1 MKLNPDSEG
10 MLVNKKEL
18 AQIFGISERTFSE
31 YQKDPDFPIVES
43 GTRGESNQYDTAQI
57 TRFLISRAEEKVR
70 SRQSALVEAKTSQ
83 ALSDAALKRLQVN
96 EKLGEVVHKEEA
108 FLILSDWARFANQ
121 QFKESFDRM
130 ILDLQSTHNIEVS
143 KDDRAKYITT
153 TSERVRGYALKLGGR
168 SAESI
173 GAVSH
178 AQEVID

>member
-1 MKLNPDSEG
+1 MKLNPDANG

-18 AQIFGISERTFSE
+18 AQVFGISERTFSE
-31 YQKDPDFPIVES
+31 YQKDPTFPICENGS
-43 GTRGESNQYDTAQI
+43 RGESNQYDTAQV
-57 TRFLISRAEEKVR
+57 TRFLITKAEETIR

-96 EKLGEVVHKEEA
+96 EKLGELIHKEEA
-108 FLILSDWARFANQ
+108 FVLLSDWARYANQ

-143 KDDRAKYITT
+143 KDDRAKYLTT

-168 SAESI
+168 SDESI
-173 GAVSH
+173 GALSH
-178 AQEVID
+178 TQKTID